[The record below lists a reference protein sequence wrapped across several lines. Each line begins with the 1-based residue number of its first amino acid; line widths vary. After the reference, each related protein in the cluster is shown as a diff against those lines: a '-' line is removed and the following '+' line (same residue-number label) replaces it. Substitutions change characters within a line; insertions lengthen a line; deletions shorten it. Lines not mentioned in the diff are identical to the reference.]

1 VDFDFAIF
9 HLEGRSN
16 EKEYIGGDSKC
27 EREKSF
33 KCKRL
38 ELEEDKV
45 RVEDKPIF
53 LSQIM
58 DLHAFITLICPKS
71 FSFPNNK

>member
-1 VDFDFAIF
+1 MRKCTLVEIQ
-9 HLEGRSN
+9 
-16 EKEYIGGDSKC
+16 KEC

-45 RVEDKPIF
+45 RVEDKPFF
-53 LSQIM
+53 LV
-58 DLHAFITLICPKS
+58 PKLWI
-71 FSFPNNK
+71 

>member
-9 HLEGRSN
+9 LLEGRSN
-16 EKEYIGGDSKC
+16 EKVYIGGRFKKNG
-27 EREKSF
+27 EIEKSF

-45 RVEDKPIF
+45 RVEDKPF
-53 LSQIM
+53 
-58 DLHAFITLICPKS
+58 FCPKLWICMLS
-71 FSFPNNK
+71 